1 MREIYEWLYDHYAEP
16 VLNEKPLFQDHVL
29 EEVLAAAPEDIR
41 LGLFDQVAGLRL
53 RWCTEAFARG
63 VQLGLALEAEEGR
76 VPDYRSR

>member
-1 MREIYEWLYDHYAEP
+1 MGEIYEWLYDEYAEAA
-16 VLNEKPLFQDHVL
+16 LYQEPLFQDHVL

-53 RWCTEAFARG
+53 HWCTEAFARG

>member
-16 VLNEKPLFQDHVL
+16 VLSEKPLFQDRVL
-29 EEVLAAAPEDIR
+29 EETLSAAPEDLR
-41 LGLFDQVAGLRL
+41 LRLFDQVAGLRL